1 MVRVLGVLLFVLLG
15 HGFSV
20 GRYSEAGAHS
30 GGWGEHSKGVPTRA
44 CLDLFSFLLWIGL
57 VTEVTDH
64 CSV

>member
-20 GRYSEAGAHS
+20 GRYSEAWAHRGGGA
-30 GGWGEHSKGVPTRA
+30 GGIKGVPTRA

-57 VTEVTDH
+57 VTEVTYR